1 MDITLEKIDIIKD
14 RTGVTYKEA
23 RDALTA
29 ANGNVIDA
37 LINIEESG
45 NKKWTETMSV
55 KGNEVMDKLK
65 VILKSGNVNRI
76 KIKKDNNLIL
86 DIPVTGG
93 ALSAVVLPKITALGA
108 AIALMSKCT
117 IEVERQN
124 KDVINVNSVI
134 NDAVGSFADKVKNI
148 AEDVKNMTN
157 AEQKNTQQ
165 SSVSNYDNSGFSNTT
180 TTTSMNDNYNE
191 VEECCP
197 KIK

>member
-23 RDALTA
+23 RDALTV

-45 NKKWTETMSV
+45 NKKWTETVSV

-124 KDVINVNSVI
+124 KDVINVGNVI
-134 NDAVGSFADKVKNI
+134 NDAVGSFADKVKDI
-148 AEDVKNMTN
+148 AEDVKNRTN
-157 AEQKNTQQ
+157 VEQKDTQQ
-165 SSVSNYDNSGFSNTT
+165 SNTTATYVNNNYDEG
-180 TTTSMNDNYNE
+180 
-191 VEECCP
+191 EECCP